1 MKETTNFHK
10 LENILKSNKGYIT
23 REDVDKN
30 NIPSWFLSD
39 FVRRKGL
46 EKIAPGF
53 YANEAYIV
61 DDYYILQ
68 KRYPKYIY
76 AGMSALY
83 LLSLTDKIV
92 TDLEVVAPQGYNP
105 SREKN
110 NISIRRISDSKKYSL
125 GVTSVKTMFGYSV
138 QTYDPE
144 RTICDLVKYRD
155 EYDAETFVKAVR
167 FYIRKYN
174 DQIKLMRYAKI
185 LGVEKKV
192 FEIMELVANED

>member
-1 MKETTNFHK
+1 MKEMTNFHK

-76 AGMSALY
+76 TGMSALY

-92 TDLEVVAPQGYNP
+92 TEDRKSVV
-105 SREKN
+105 
-110 NISIRRISDSKKYSL
+110 
-125 GVTSVKTMFGYSV
+125 
-138 QTYDPE
+138 
-144 RTICDLVKYRD
+144 
-155 EYDAETFVKAVR
+155 
-167 FYIRKYN
+167 
-174 DQIKLMRYAKI
+174 
-185 LGVEKKV
+185 
-192 FEIMELVANED
+192 